1 MIAPTS
7 LTTTAAALAGVR
19 PVAPRTPMKDYGDV
33 WLPLTL
39 GTLAVIALLLSLLW
53 WGWRGR
59 RRRQAG
65 VPAPAPVPAE
75 VLEREPAERSDGM
88 FVGTVSGRDRLDRVA
103 VHGLGLRSEAVLEVH
118 TAGDRPGLLVLRPH
132 VTPLFVPDPHLVEA
146 GLSAGIAGK
155 FTEPGGLIAWGW
167 RLGDADLTSAFRPRR
182 PEDRARL
189 LAALQTIIDRAAP
202 VRAGQEDAR

>member
-1 MIAPTS
+1 MIASTAPTMA
-7 LTTTAAALAGVR
+7 AAALAGVR
-19 PVAPRTPMKDYGDV
+19 PVAPQAPMKDYGDV

-39 GTLAVIALLLSLLW
+39 GTLAVVALLLSLLW

-59 RRRQAG
+59 HRRQAG
-65 VPAPAPVPAE
+65 IPAPAPVPPE
-75 VLEREPAERSDGM
+75 VLELEPAERSEGM
-88 FVGTVSGRDRLDRVA
+88 FVGTVSGQDRLDRVA
-103 VHGLGLRSEAVLEVH
+103 VHGLGLRSDAVLEVH
-118 TAGDRPGLLVLRPH
+118 TAGDRPGLLVLRPQLA
-132 VTPLFVPDPHLVEA
+132 PLFVPAAHLGEA

-155 FTEPGGLIAWGW
+155 FVEPGGLIAWGW

-202 VRAGQEDAR
+202 ARAGQEDAR

>member
-75 VLEREPAERSDGM
+75 VLEREPAERRE
-88 FVGTVSGRDRLDRVA
+88 RDN
-103 VHGLGLRSEAVLEVH
+103 G
-118 TAGDRPGLLVLRPH
+118 AGG
-132 VTPLFVPDPHLVEA
+132 
-146 GLSAGIAGK
+146 
-155 FTEPGGLIAWGW
+155 
-167 RLGDADLTSAFRPRR
+167 
-182 PEDRARL
+182 
-189 LAALQTIIDRAAP
+189 
-202 VRAGQEDAR
+202 EDAMVPWCGTCIRMGT